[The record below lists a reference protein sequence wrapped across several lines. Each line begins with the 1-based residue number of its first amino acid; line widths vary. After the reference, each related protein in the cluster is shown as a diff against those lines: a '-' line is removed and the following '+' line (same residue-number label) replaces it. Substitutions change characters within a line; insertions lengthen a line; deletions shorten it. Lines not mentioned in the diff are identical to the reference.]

1 MSETLENTENSLF
14 LIEQVDVNN
23 LPELHGMKEKQ
34 LQIVKENPFVE
45 ITDNKTY
52 EEAKKTRTILVTAR
66 TEIQNQDKLIAS
78 KIKKFREA
86 VAGASEGLIS
96 ITKPHEEK
104 QQSEVKRWEEIKE
117 KEKQEKLRI
126 EEERKNT
133 IKNSISALIDE
144 SLAKINSL
152 SFETIDSL
160 KVDFEQNLFQTDVA
174 QFEEFELDFN
184 EKIILVKNTLSSK
197 IIALEEAEAHR
208 VEKIKMEEER
218 KKLEAAQ
225 AKLEADQKA
234 EAEKQAKIQAENE
247 KKLLHERAELAAEK
261 EKQEAELKAKEEN
274 LRKEREEIEAEKQ
287 RLAKIE
293 AEKTAKDE
301 AERKVIE
308 EAERVAKEH
317 AEDEKKAKTEA
328 ARLESLKPE
337 KQKAVEYIQ
346 SMNYLNNEPKI
357 SDEKLREEFQKC
369 LQRIAD
375 SISDSIS
382 VIKNFK

>member
-1 MSETLENTENSLF
+1 MSTQTL
-14 LIEQVDVNN
+14 IQIDQIDVND
-23 LPELHGMKEKQ
+23 LPELQGMKEKQ

-52 EEAKKTRTILVTAR
+52 EEAKKTRTTLVTAR

-86 VAGASEGLIS
+86 VAGVSEGLIS

-126 EEERKNT
+126 EEERKNK
-133 IKNSISALIDE
+133 IRDSINSLYEEALQ
-144 SLAKINSL
+144 KINKL

-197 IIALEEAEAHR
+197 IKALEQAEANR
-208 VEKIKMEEER
+208 LEKIKMEEER
-218 KKLEAAQ
+218 KELEAAQ
-225 AKLEADQKA
+225 SKLEADRKA
-234 EAEKQAKIQAENE
+234 DEDRLAKIKAD
-247 KKLLHERAELAAEK
+247 
-261 EKQEAELKAKEEN
+261 QEAELEAERKKFAKEKGEQDAAMKEQQAKIDAEN
-274 LRKEREEIEAEKQ
+274 KKLQDEKD

-293 AEKTAKDE
+293 SDRIAKEKAEQDAK
-301 AERKVIE
+301 AEEDRKAKE
-308 EAERVAKEH
+308 EADA
-317 AEDEKKAKTEA
+317 EKKAKAEA
-328 ARLESLKPE
+328 ARLDALKPE
-337 KQKAVEYIQ
+337 KQKAVEFLQ
-346 SMNYLNNEPKI
+346 SLQYTIADPEIN
-357 SDEKLREEFQKC
+357 DEKLKVELIRCME
-369 LQRIAD
+369 RIQDA
-375 SISDSIS
+375 ISDSIS
-382 VIKNFK
+382 VINNSK

>member
-45 ITDNKTY
+45 IIDNKTY
-52 EEAKKTRTILVTAR
+52 EEAKKVRTTLVTAR

-86 VAGASEGLIS
+86 VAGVSEGLIS

-117 KEKQEKLRI
+117 QEKQEKIRL
-126 EEERKNT
+126 EEERKNQ
-133 IKNSISALIDE
+133 IKNSISAIIDE
-144 SLAKINSL
+144 ALQKINKL

-184 EKIILVKNTLSSK
+184 EKIILIKNTLSSK
-197 IIALEEAEAHR
+197 ITALEEAEANR
-208 VEKIKMEEER
+208 LEKIKMEEER
-218 KKLEAAQ
+218 KKIAADQ
-225 AKLEADQKA
+225 AKLEADRKAEQDRLAKIKADQEEELNAERKKIADEKAKQDADLAKQKA
-234 EAEKQAKIQAENE
+234 EIDAEN
-247 KKLLHERAELAAEK
+247 KKLQDEK
-261 EKQEAELKAKEEN
+261 D
-274 LRKEREEIEAEKQ
+274 

-293 AEKTAKDE
+293 SERIAKED
-301 AERKVIE
+301 AERKE
-308 EAERVAKEH
+308 KENAERAAKEKAEAES
-317 AEDEKKAKTEA
+317 KAKAEA
-328 ARLESLKPE
+328 ARLEDLKPE
-337 KQKAVEYIQ
+337 KQKAIDYLESFRASVSLPDITDKKLKVEFTRCMERIQ
-346 SMNYLNNEPKI
+346 
-357 SDEKLREEFQKC
+357 D
-369 LQRIAD
+369 A
-375 SISDSIS
+375 ISDSIS
-382 VIKNFK
+382 VINNFK

>member
-1 MSETLENTENSLF
+1 MSTQTL
-14 LIEQVDVNN
+14 IQIDQIDVND

-52 EEAKKTRTILVTAR
+52 EEAKKTRTTLVTAR

-86 VAGASEGLIS
+86 VAVVSEGLIS

-117 KEKQEKLRI
+117 QEKQEKLRI
-126 EEERKNT
+126 EEERKNK
-133 IKNSISALIDE
+133 IRDSINSLYDEALQ
-144 SLAKINSL
+144 KINKL

-197 IIALEEAEAHR
+197 ITALEEAEAHR
-208 VEKIKMEEER
+208 LEKIKMEEER
-218 KKLEAAQ
+218 KKLEEAQ

-247 KKLLHERAELAAEK
+247 KKILQERAELAAEK

-308 EAERVAKEH
+308 EAERVAKEAAD
-317 AEDEKKAKTEA
+317 AEKRAKAEA
-328 ARLESLKPE
+328 ARLEALKPE
-337 KQKAVEYIQ
+337 KQKVVEFLQ
-346 SMNYLNNEPKI
+346 SLQYTIADPEIN
-357 SDEKLREEFQKC
+357 DEKLKVEFIRSME
-369 LQRIAD
+369 RIQD

-382 VIKNFK
+382 VINNFK